1 MVMHSSWWAR
11 RADSVFFDRTL
22 NYSKHST
29 CYFHYLIHSHRNHL
43 KCYYDLHFMN
53 EKNKLSEVKKQV
65 LSQWTWKTEVVFK
78 INSGVTELNVHP
90 FLLHPYYHTAYNVV
104 LSGTLYRYIR
114 LGDHRQKD
122 VWIIFVAA
130 VFMVQVKWM
139 FYLNWGIKTIKYSV
153 A

>member
-1 MVMHSSWWAR
+1 
-11 RADSVFFDRTL
+11 
-22 NYSKHST
+22 
-29 CYFHYLIHSHRNHL
+29 
-43 KCYYDLHFMN
+43 MN